1 MPSVIVARSVEDL
14 AGVSGEALPRA
25 AVAVGNLDGFHRGHQ
40 ALIASAQA
48 AGGTPAVLTFSP
60 HPQEVLLPSSE
71 GHRLTTDAEKFE
83 LLEKAGV
90 ECILA
95 LRFDLALAAQSPEA
109 FFCAYLENGL
119 RASSVHVGDDFRFG
133 SRRSG
138 DTRKL
143 ATLGASAGIS
153 VHVIPPVEWEGER
166 ISSSRIREG
175 LKRGNVAEA
184 AELLGRPYFLVG
196 RVEPGAG
203 RGRQLGIPTAN
214 VAYAQEKFPPKLG
227 VYATRVQWKGR
238 SYASVSNYGTRPTF
252 TGSAPGAPVLETHLL
267 DFQQDLYGENVKVE
281 FLHHV
286 RDEKRFDGVEAL
298 RAQVAADIDTVRK
311 MV

>member
-1 MPSVIVARSVEDL
+1 MIVARSVEDL
-14 AGVSGEALPRA
+14 AGLTGGGFARA

-60 HPQEVLLPSSE
+60 HPQEVLLPSRE

-90 ECILA
+90 ICVLA
-95 LRFDLALAAQSPEA
+95 LRFDLVLAAQAPEA
-109 FFCAYLENGL
+109 FFRNFLKEGL

-138 DTRKL
+138 DTRVL
-143 ATLGASAGIS
+143 AALGRDAGIS
-153 VHVIPPVEWEGER
+153 VHVISPVEWDGKR
-166 ISSSRIREG
+166 ISSSRIREE
-175 LKRGNVAEA
+175 LKQGNVAEA

-196 RVEPGAG
+196 RVEKGAG

-214 VAYAQEKFPPKLG
+214 VAYAPEKFPPKLG
-227 VYATRVQWKGR
+227 VYATRVHWNGAR
-238 SYASVSNYGTRPTF
+238 FASVSNYGTRPTF
-252 TGSAPGAPVLETHLL
+252 AGSGAAVPVLETHLL
-267 DFQQDLYGENVKVE
+267 DFQRDLYGETVKVE
-281 FLHHV
+281 FLRRV
-286 RDEKRFDGVEAL
+286 RDERRFDGVDAL
-298 RAQVAADIDTVRK
+298 RAQVADDIDTVRK